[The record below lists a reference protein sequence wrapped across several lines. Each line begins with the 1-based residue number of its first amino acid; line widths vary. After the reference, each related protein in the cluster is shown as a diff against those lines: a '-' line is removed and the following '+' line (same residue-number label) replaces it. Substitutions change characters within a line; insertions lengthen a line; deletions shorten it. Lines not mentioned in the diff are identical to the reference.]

1 MKKEK
6 KRKVKKRTTTDR
18 DRLIISMS
26 DRFLMLYTCD
36 AVDEI
41 MGFIYL
47 IMTCCVYALCCEKFN
62 GEEVY
67 RVMVICTLLHNHS
80 ENYNKN

>member
-18 DRLIISMS
+18 DRLIISKS

-47 IMTCCVYALCCEKFN
+47 IMIVVFMHCVVRNLTVKKCIE
-62 GEEVY
+62 
-67 RVMVICTLLHNHS
+67 
-80 ENYNKN
+80 